1 MFLIR
6 LGCKCLIEGSV
17 SKKHL
22 YLEPWVQVSKV
33 ARSIRTKLE
42 ELDKANLVS
51 RKNPGTEAGTPTDRT
66 RMAITSR
73 LRKKLKDLMGEFQS
87 LRQRVMGEY
96 RDTIERR
103 YGSS

>member
-1 MFLIR
+1 MLTR
-6 LGCKCLIEGSV
+6 LGCKSFIEGSV
-17 SKKHL
+17 SKKNL

-66 RMAITSR
+66 RMAITST

-103 YGSS
+103 YGSI